1 MLSIP
6 SVLISNR
13 HSILLKDDV
22 RLLLTALE
30 GIEGNFL
37 VNMEPACRQILKF
50 LNHEMARAERVSNE
64 VFSIFDDYFD
74 ITRTSDRPLD
84 VYISSGIHC
93 ALLFSEEIKVSET
106 ALRIDEQE
114 RLLQGIHEALL
125 IGVDYLSASEQH
137 VRERI

>member
-1 MLSIP
+1 M
-6 SVLISNR
+6 
-13 HSILLKDDV
+13 
-22 RLLLTALE
+22 LLTVLE

-50 LNHEMARAERVSNE
+50 LNHEVARAEKVSNE

>member
-13 HSILLKDDV
+13 HSILLQDNV

-30 GIEGNFL
+30 GNFL
-37 VNMEPACRQILKF
+37 VNREPAYRQILAC
-50 LNHEMARAERVSNE
+50 LHHEGARAETASNE

-84 VYISSGIHC
+84 VYISSGIDC
-93 ALLFSEEIKVSET
+93 AFLFSEEIKVSET
-106 ALRIDEQE
+106 SLRLDEQE
-114 RLLQGIHEALL
+114 RLLQGIQEALL
-125 IGVDYLSASEQH
+125 IGVDYLSASQQPD
-137 VRERI
+137 RERV